1 MFNWFTLLGCIL
13 VILKLTDIIDWNWIL
28 VLLPFVIIPLAEGIF
43 IITLFILFFIMIRK

>member
-28 VLLPFVIIPLAEGIF
+28 ILLPFLIILLAEGIF
-43 IITLFILFFIMIRK
+43 VIILFIVFLGMIKK